1 MNETPIEGFLKELSE
16 NELGTLK
23 TILLNAYEDIYKA
36 CLANNLNVMLIGGSL
51 LGSVRHKGFI
61 PWDDDFDLA
70 MNRKDFEELKSIFDE
85 ILGAKY
91 ELLAPNYKNAA
102 KQRFPQV
109 LIRNTRLSTIDEM
122 KNGIRNEIRIDIFII
137 EYVPENKIH
146 RCLKGHLCNA
156 LMYIAGLVQS
166 YENDNV
172 LLKQFMSQ
180 TNDGAKFYQRRL
192 KIGKFFSFFSCSKWF
207 DIIDKFVQYK
217 KESSLSSLPTGRKHY
232 FGEILPT
239 NIFFPTITGQFE
251 NCEANIPN
259 GFDAYLKNLY
269 GDYMQIPP
277 VEKREKHFIC
287 DICFD
292 TTKEDL

>member
-1 MNETPIEGFLKELSE
+1 MNETPTDGFLKELSE
-16 NELGTLK
+16 KELKSLK
-23 TILLNAYEDIYKA
+23 TTLLNAYQDIYKA
-36 CLANNLNVMLIGGSL
+36 CSENNLNVMLIGGSL

-70 MNRKDFEELKSIFDE
+70 MSRKDFEKLKSIFDE
-85 ILGAKY
+85 ILGTKY

-102 KQRFPQV
+102 KQRFPQI
-109 LIRNTRLSTIDEM
+109 LIRNTRLSTINEIKD
-122 KNGIRNEIRIDIFII
+122 NIRKEIRIDIFII
-137 EYVPENKIH
+137 EYVPENKFH

-166 YENDNV
+166 YENDNI

-192 KIGKFFSFFSCSKWF
+192 KIGRLFSFFSCSKWF
-207 DIIDKFVQYK
+207 DIIDKFIQYNK
-217 KESSLSSLPTGRKHY
+217 KSSLSSLPTGRKHY

-239 NIFFPTITGQFE
+239 KIFHPTTKGIFE
-251 NCEANIPN
+251 NCEVNIPN
-259 GFDAYLKNLY
+259 GYDAYLKNLY

-292 TTKEDL
+292 TTKEGR